1 MYDSIKREILDKI
14 KEYDSIVIGRHIRPD
29 GDAIGSS
36 RGLRRIIEL
45 TYPEKKVYLSN
56 TDTSD
61 YLSFL
66 GSENPPVSNETI
78 RSSLAILLD
87 TATADRLSNPR
98 LFNAA
103 ELIKIDHHIKCE
115 DFKGIEWIEDY
126 RSSVS
131 EMIADFYETFR
142 DELKLD
148 ATGARCI
155 YTGIVTDSGRFSYS
169 STSPETLRL
178 AALMLSFGFDIE
190 ELQAHLDLKEY
201 SFYRFRTALFHRI
214 KRTSS
219 GLLWVYVDEE
229 FQKKWKLTRENASES
244 VSFLSG
250 VKGSICW
257 LAFIDNGDGT
267 IRVRLRSRFMTV
279 NELASRYH
287 GGGHDRASG
296 ATCYSKEEMMSLV
309 EEADKAVME
318 YKANSTGWI

>member
-1 MYDSIKREILDKI
+1 MYDSIKREILDRI

-36 RGLRRIIEL
+36 RGLKRIIEL

-66 GSENPPVSNETI
+66 GSEDPPVSNETI

-98 LFNAA
+98 LLNAA

-115 DFKGIEWIEDY
+115 DFKGTEWIEDY

-296 ATCYSKEEMMSLV
+296 ATCYSKDEMMALV

-318 YKANSTGWI
+318 YKANNTGWI

>member
-1 MYDSIKREILDKI
+1 MYDSIKREILDRI

-36 RGLRRIIEL
+36 RGLKRIIEL

-66 GSENPPVSNETI
+66 GSEDPPVSNETI

-98 LFNAA
+98 LLNAA

-296 ATCYSKEEMMSLV
+296 ATCYSKDEMMALV

-318 YKANSTGWI
+318 YKANNTGWI

>member
-36 RGLRRIIEL
+36 RGLKRIIEL

-66 GSENPPVSNETI
+66 GSEDPPVSNETI

-98 LFNAA
+98 LLNAA

-115 DFKGIEWIEDY
+115 DFKGTEWIEDY

-296 ATCYSKEEMMSLV
+296 ATCYSKDEMMALV

-318 YKANSTGWI
+318 YKANNTGWI

>member
-1 MYDSIKREILDKI
+1 
-14 KEYDSIVIGRHIRPD
+14 
-29 GDAIGSS
+29 
-36 RGLRRIIEL
+36 
-45 TYPEKKVYLSN
+45 
-56 TDTSD
+56 
-61 YLSFL
+61 
-66 GSENPPVSNETI
+66 
-78 RSSLAILLD
+78 
-87 TATADRLSNPR
+87 
-98 LFNAA
+98 
-103 ELIKIDHHIKCE
+103 
-115 DFKGIEWIEDY
+115 
-126 RSSVS
+126 
-131 EMIADFYETFR
+131 MIADFYETFR

-318 YKANSTGWI
+318 YKANNTGWI